1 MDIAWVEVIKEDAKS
16 SVKLAGAVFGIYR
29 DQACTDLILKMPP
42 TNEKGATKAE
52 LTKTQDTV
60 YIKETTAPKGY
71 KLNTNSYNV
80 NLEVAKN
87 TDADC
92 EK

>member
-1 MDIAWVEVIKEDAKS
+1 
-16 SVKLAGAVFGIYR
+16 
-29 DQACTDLILKMPP
+29 MPP

-60 YIKETTAPKGY
+60 YIKETTGPKGY

>member
-1 MDIAWVEVIKEDAKS
+1 MLT
-16 SVKLAGAVFGIYR
+16 VK
-29 DQACTDLILKMPP
+29 
-42 TNEKGATKAE
+42 NEEQKGKIVVHKQGE
-52 LTKTQDTV
+52 KLTG
-60 YIKETTAPKGY
+60 PKGY